1 MATNLNI
8 LQSSVE
14 VSSAEDSIV
23 ITNNN
28 TGNVVNVTGTDV
40 TTVEVSSAGLLGNP
54 GRDSDVLLGNSV
66 YFANITASGNIS
78 ASGTLSIPGFPN
90 VSSSLASAV
99 GSGADN
105 LGNHTAT
112 QDLNLDG
119 NSIFG
124 ILHTTASGNISA
136 SGTIV
141 SLNLKEQKLAFTDG
155 LNYNTILSGSVDRLY
170 IGDVEEQQSGLRFDI
185 NDTINTVTLE
195 SQGSPGNA
203 LFNVQG
209 NISASG
215 TLKAGLNSVAQT
227 EIVYY
232 NTSTGELTYGPIN
245 NLDGFI
251 FDGGTF

>member
-14 VSSAEDSIV
+14 VSSANDSIV

-28 TGNVVNVTGTDV
+28 TGNVVNVTSAAT
-40 TTVEVSSAGLLGNP
+40 TTVSVAAAGLR
-54 GRDSDVLLGNSV
+54 GRDGSD
-66 YFANITASGNIS
+66 AA
-78 ASGTLSIPGFPN
+78 
-90 VSSSLASAV
+90 
-99 GSGADN
+99 ADN